1 MATRPRREDVRAAI
15 LDHAAQV
22 FGREGYAR
30 SSLTRI
36 AAEAGYTKGA
46 VYSGFAGKPDLFAAA
61 CTVQFERATT
71 RAMDGVADALDDPD
85 LPREDLVARVA
96 EALADV
102 VLEPTGSWPLLL
114 HEFQSVGLREPAVG
128 RAYRVLTVRRRDFL
142 AGLLREHRVLADVPD
157 AQVTHT
163 AAMLLMLVHTLTV
176 ERHLAPEDLTVDDVR
191 DTLAAAVRSLLP

>member
-15 LDHAAQV
+15 LDHAARV

-30 SSLTRI
+30 SSLARI

-85 LPREDLVARVA
+85 LPHEDLVARVA

-102 VLEPTGSWPLLL
+102 VLETTGSWPLLL
-114 HEFQSVGLREPAVG
+114 HEFQAVGLREPAVG
-128 RAYRVLTVRRRDFL
+128 RAYRTLTVRRRDFL

-157 AQVTHT
+157 EQVTHT
-163 AAMLLMLVHTLTV
+163 AAMLLMLVHTLSV

>member
-15 LDHAAQV
+15 LDHAARV

-30 SSLTRI
+30 SSLARI

-102 VLEPTGSWPLLL
+102 VLETTGSWPLLL
-114 HEFQSVGLREPAVG
+114 HEFQAVGLREPAVG
-128 RAYRVLTVRRRDFL
+128 RAYRTLTVRRRNTSV
-142 AGLLREHRVLADVPD
+142 A
-157 AQVTHT
+157 
-163 AAMLLMLVHTLTV
+163 
-176 ERHLAPEDLTVDDVR
+176 
-191 DTLAAAVRSLLP
+191 

>member
-15 LDHAAQV
+15 LDHAARV

-30 SSLTRI
+30 SSLARI

-96 EALADV
+96 EALAD
-102 VLEPTGSWPLLL
+102 
-114 HEFQSVGLREPAVG
+114 EFQAVGLREPAVG
-128 RAYRVLTVRRRDFL
+128 RAYRTLTVRRRDFL

-157 AQVTHT
+157 EQVTHT
-163 AAMLLMLVHTLTV
+163 AAMLLMLVHTLSV

-191 DTLAAAVRSLLP
+191 ATLAAAVRSLLP

>member
-15 LDHAAQV
+15 LDHAARA
-22 FGREGYAR
+22 FGREGYAG
-30 SSLTRI
+30 SSLARI
-36 AAEAGYTKGA
+36 AADAGYTKGA

-61 CTVQFERATT
+61 CAVQFERVTT
-71 RAMDGVADALDDPD
+71 RAMDGVADALNDPD

-102 VLEPTGSWPLLL
+102 VLGTTGSWPMLL
-114 HEFQSVGLREPAVG
+114 HEFQAVGLREPAVG
-128 RAYRVLTVRRRDFL
+128 QAYRALTVRRRDFL

-157 AQVTHT
+157 EQVTHT
-163 AAMLLMLVHTLTV
+163 AAMLLMLVHTLSV

>member
-15 LDHAAQV
+15 LDHAARV

-102 VLEPTGSWPLLL
+102 VLETGSWPLLL
-114 HEFQSVGLREPAVG
+114 HEFQAVGLREPAVG
-128 RAYRVLTVRRRDFL
+128 RAYRTLTVQRRDFL

-157 AQVTHT
+157 EQVTHT
-163 AAMLLMLVHTLTV
+163 AAMLLMLVHTLSV

-191 DTLAAAVRSLLP
+191 ATLAAAVRSLLP

>member
-15 LDHAAQV
+15 LDHAARA
-22 FGREGYAR
+22 FGREGYAG
-30 SSLTRI
+30 SSLARI
-36 AAEAGYTKGA
+36 AADAGYTKGA

-61 CTVQFERATT
+61 CAVQFERVTT
-71 RAMDGVADALDDPD
+71 RAMDGVADALNDPD

-102 VLEPTGSWPLLL
+102 VLGTTGSWPMLL
-114 HEFQSVGLREPAVG
+114 HEFQAVGLREPAVG
-128 RAYRVLTVRRRDFL
+128 QAYRALTVRRRDFL

-157 AQVTHT
+157 EQVTHT
-163 AAMLLMLVHTLTV
+163 AATLLLLVHTLAV
-176 ERHLAPEDLTVDDVR
+176 ERRLTPEDLTVDDVR

>member
-1 MATRPRREDVRAAI
+1 M
-15 LDHAAQV
+15 

-30 SSLTRI
+30 SSLARI

-102 VLEPTGSWPLLL
+102 VLETTGSWPLLL
-114 HEFQSVGLREPAVG
+114 HEFQAVGLREPAVG
-128 RAYRVLTVRRRDFL
+128 RAYRALTVRRRDFL

-157 AQVTHT
+157 EQVTHT
-163 AAMLLMLVHTLTV
+163 AAMLLMLVHTLSV